1 MIANFSSPARLIVGA
16 FTLAA
21 LSTMPFGTAAAQTSS
36 RFASSKPQPRVEY
49 WQERLA
55 EIDNE
60 LRTRKDLSSVK
71 LVFIGDSITDFWLM
85 DEDRWV
91 KGQFAGRK
99 VWDRTFAGH
108 PPENLAINLGISGD
122 RIEHVLYRLLP
133 RSAGGLGHLDAA
145 DLDPDFVVLMLGINN
160 TWAAEDPVVDSIL
173 AGVRAVLV
181 SVHER
186 KPRARIVLQS
196 ILPTNDAVKNHTVVL
211 PANEGLRLISES
223 AAFAGFTTYL
233 DLYPSFVDARGQ
245 QIPGYFNDGLHPSTA
260 GYAVWGDQLESFLK
274 LTRAAS
280 SSSRAQ

>member
-1 MIANFSSPARLIVGA
+1 MIASFSSLTRLIVGA

-21 LSTMPFGTAAAQTSS
+21 LSTMPFSTAAAQTSS

-55 EIDNE
+55 QIDNE

-85 DEDRWV
+85 DENRWV
-91 KGQFAGRK
+91 QGQFAGRK
-99 VWDRTFAGH
+99 VWDRTFAGR

-133 RSAGGLGHLDAA
+133 KSAGGLGHL
-145 DLDPDFVVLMLGINN
+145 
-160 TWAAEDPVVDSIL
+160 
-173 AGVRAVLV
+173 AVLV

-196 ILPTNDAVKNHTVVL
+196 ILPTNDAVKNHAVVL
-211 PANEGLRLISES
+211 PANEGLRLLSES
-223 AAFAGFTTYL
+223 AAFAGLPWNVQMGT
-233 DLYPSFVDARGQ
+233 
-245 QIPGYFNDGLHPSTA
+245 FN
-260 GYAVWGDQLESFLK
+260 
-274 LTRAAS
+274 TRAATQANGS
-280 SSSRAQ
+280 AVPGGASDGHATPLVVPFRSEIQPLTITSAENFSGFREPIYQAPLPPAESPVR